1 MILGAGPAGMSAAWR
16 LSELGCKVTVLERDT
31 AVGGMGKTIGVG
43 RYAVDY
49 GPHTFHIRETEE
61 SRAIHDAI
69 APFFGDDPLVLT
81 RGTRVLLRGKEYVY
95 PLEMLQVLTGVSP
108 LLSARIVFDY
118 VVATIKST
126 LSPPQERG
134 LVRGVGR
141 AQSGAD
147 ALRPVLRHLFRAR
160 LGAADVA
167 DFLEAGGHRSRLR
180 GEGRRQA
187 WPAFKRGMPW
197 RFPSRRTVSRRPS
210 WRSSSSSF
218 PTLPGLSR
226 RWRGSSGRVG
236 IVSAYA
242 WDVVGGGLP
251 AALIQAEM
259 RAMGM
264 TPPLPPSFEASRL
277 QSLRSLWSEA
287 GLEKIETREISVQRT
302 FADFEEFWTINLLGP
317 SIGGVVASMPKGDAE
332 LLKKRVSA
340 RLPADANGRIT
351 SAARANAVKG
361 YMPA

>member
-1 MILGAGPAGMSAAWR
+1 MGRWSQLAGKLFLDWLALPKGLRWLDVGCGNGAF
-16 LSELGCKVTVLERDT
+16 T
-31 AVGGMGKTIGVG
+31 
-43 RYAVDY
+43 
-49 GPHTFHIRETEE
+49 
-61 SRAIHDAI
+61 
-69 APFFGDDPLVLT
+69 
-81 RGTRVLLRGKEYVY
+81 
-95 PLEMLQVLTGVSP
+95 EMLVERCAP
-108 LLSARIVFDY
+108 SAVQGIDPSAEQIAF
-118 VVATIKST
+118 A
-126 LSPPQERG
+126 
-134 LVRGVGR
+134 
-141 AQSGAD
+141 
-147 ALRPVLRHLFRAR
+147 RAR
-160 LGAADVA
+160 LPDGAARFDVGDA
-167 DFLEAGGHRSRLR
+167 MALPYGDDAFDAAVMALVIFFVPDPARAVAEMARVVGR
-180 GEGRRQA
+180 G
-187 WPAFKRGMPW
+187 
-197 RFPSRRTVSRRPS
+197 
-210 WRSSSSSF
+210 
-218 PTLPGLSR
+218 
-226 RWRGSSGRVG
+226 G